1 MAKKEIR
8 ITVRLNEEANQC
20 LNKAKERGYSISQYV
35 NEILVKP
42 VVDCI
47 DLNSEREI
55 MVHICKMQSELEF
68 EQDPSI
74 KENMREELNQ
84 ICRALRSS
92 RSHM

>member
-20 LNKAKERGYSISQYV
+20 LNKAKERGYSISQYI

-42 VVDCI
+42 LNYV
-47 DLNSEREI
+47 DLNLEREI
-55 MVHICKMQSELEF
+55 MVRICKMQSELEF

-92 RSHM
+92 RNHM

>member
-20 LNKAKERGYSISQYV
+20 LNKAKERGYSISQYI

-42 VVDCI
+42 LNYI
-47 DLNSEREI
+47 DLNLEREI
-55 MVHICKMQSELEF
+55 MVRICKMQSELEF

-84 ICRALRSS
+84 ICRALR
-92 RSHM
+92 